1 MNSKSPDAISR
12 MTEGG
17 KLLSQILHQLLDA
30 VQPGG
35 IPLEVDKL
43 AKQLI
48 AQVGGSPS
56 FMTVNNYQWA
66 TCISVNEGVVHGVP
80 TTTPFNVGDVVG
92 VDVGLLYKGYHTD
105 TSWTKIVQ
113 KSIHSASSGQEFKIE
128 NNAEKFL
135 RTGEQA
141 LKTAITKAIAGNR
154 IGHISQAIQETVEG
168 AGYSVVESLVG
179 HGIGTKLHESP
190 QVPGV
195 LTRPIEKTP
204 LLQVGMTIAIEVIY
218 AAGQPEIMYGNSD
231 GWTLVTKDG
240 SLSGLF
246 EQTVLITDSAPR
258 IITPF

>member
-1 MNSKSPDAISR
+1 MTYVKSPVAISH

-17 KLLSQILHQLLDA
+17 TLLSQILQKLLTA
-30 VQPGG
+30 VQPGA

-80 TTTPFNVGDVVG
+80 TMVPFKVGDVVG

-105 TSWTKIVQ
+105 TSWTKVVQ
-113 KSIHSASSGQEFKIE
+113 AGKSPIKSEVEQ
-128 NNAEKFL
+128 FL
-135 RTGEQA
+135 ATGETA
-141 LKTAITKAIAGNR
+141 LQKAIAQAKASNR
-154 IGHISQAIQETVEG
+154 VGHISRAIQETVET

-195 LTRPIEKTP
+195 LTRALERTP
-204 LLQVGMTIAIEVIY
+204 LLQAGMTLAIEVIY
-218 AAGQPEIMYGNSD
+218 TAGKPEIIYGNDD

-246 EQTVLITDSAPR
+246 EQTILVTDHAPR
-258 IITPF
+258 IITAF

>member
-1 MNSKSPDAISR
+1 MKHVKSSHEVAT
-12 MTEGG
+12 MVEGG

-30 VQPGG
+30 VQPGA

-66 TCISVNEGVVHGVP
+66 TCISVNEGVVHGIP
-80 TTTPFNVGDVVG
+80 TTTPFQTGDVVG

-105 TSWTKIVQ
+105 TSWTIQIKNSKLKI
-113 KSIHSASSGQEFKIE
+113 K
-128 NNAEKFL
+128 NNAENFV

-141 LKTAITKAIAGNR
+141 LKKAITKAIAGNR

-168 AGYSVVESLVG
+168 AGYSVVESLAG
-179 HGIGTKLHESP
+179 HGIGTKLHEPP

-204 LLQVGMTIAIEVIY
+204 LLQAGMTIAIEVIY

-246 EQTVLITDSAPR
+246 EQTVLVTDSAPR